1 MSDIFLFKA
10 KAVACDSKKL
20 VEGFYVRDTNSA
32 AHGIYSDGEVR
43 PIHESTL
50 CVFTGKE
57 DVDGKP
63 ICTNDIVECT
73 ASTNDTDSF
82 FTGVCQYD
90 KEIGRFMLF
99 NGSVKI
105 GMEDKSFSE
114 KNGAYCYIGYK
125 YRVVGNVCAKKIE
138 FYQRLGK

>member
-1 MSDIFLFKA
+1 MIDIFLFKA

-20 VEGFYVRDTNSA
+20 IEGFYVRDNEGA
-32 AHGIYSDGEVR
+32 VHGIYSDGEIR
-43 PIHESTL
+43 PIYESTL
-50 CVFTGKE
+50 CIFTGKE
-57 DVDGKP
+57 DVDDKP
-63 ICTNDIVECT
+63 ICTNDTE
-73 ASTNDTDSF
+73 SF

-114 KNGAYCYIGYK
+114 KNGAYCYIGYE

-138 FYQRLGK
+138 FYQKLGK

>member
-20 VEGFYVRDTNSA
+20 VEGFYVRDNEGA
-32 AHGIYSDGEVR
+32 VHGIYSDGEIR
-43 PIHESTL
+43 PIYESTL

-63 ICTNDIVECT
+63 ICTNAIVEGT

-82 FTGVCQYD
+82 FTGV
-90 KEIGRFMLF
+90 
-99 NGSVKI
+99 
-105 GMEDKSFSE
+105 
-114 KNGAYCYIGYK
+114 
-125 YRVVGNVCAKKIE
+125 
-138 FYQRLGK
+138 

>member
-10 KAVACDSKKL
+10 KAVACDNKKMI
-20 VEGFYVRDTNSA
+20 EGFYVRDNEDAT
-32 AHGIYSDGEVR
+32 HRIYSDGEVR

-57 DVDGKP
+57 DVNGQP

-73 ASTNDTDSF
+73 VSTNNTESF

-90 KEIGRFMLF
+90 KETGRFLLF
-99 NGSVKI
+99 NGSAKI

-114 KNGAYCYIGYK
+114 KNGAYCCIGYK
-125 YRVVGNVCAKKIE
+125 YKFVVNVCAKKIE
-138 FYQRLGK
+138 LYNKLGK

>member
-1 MSDIFLFKA
+1 M
-10 KAVACDSKKL
+10 
-20 VEGFYVRDTNSA
+20 
-32 AHGIYSDGEVR
+32 
-43 PIHESTL
+43 
-50 CVFTGKE
+50 
-57 DVDGKP
+57 DGKP

-73 ASTNDTDSF
+73 ASTNDTESF

-105 GMEDKSFSE
+105 GLEDKSFSE

-125 YRVVGNVCAKKIE
+125 YKIVGNVCAKKIE
-138 FYQRLGK
+138 FYQRLCK